1 VADDSDEV
9 KERRMTTRLVRRALP
24 LALLAALGAGVAVAA
39 TTAHSGTVSSA
50 ANARY
55 GALLVSASGRTL
67 YHMTSEKR
75 GKIACTASCAKV
87 WPPLVVAKGTKPTA
101 GTGVKQ
107 AKLGTIKRPDG
118 SIQVTYN
125 GYALY
130 RYADDKKR
138 GDVKGEDVEHVWF
151 AISPAGKLVKV
162 PAGGTTGSTTTT
174 TPTTTDDDGG
184 MTTTTGG
191 YGYG

>member
-1 VADDSDEV
+1 
-9 KERRMTTRLVRRALP
+9 MTRRLVRRVLP

-50 ANARY
+50 ANAKY
-55 GALLVSASGRTL
+55 GALLVNAGGRTL

-75 GKIACTASCAKV
+75 GKIACTGTCAKF
-87 WPPLVVAKGTKPTA
+87 WPPLVIKQGTKPTA

-138 GDVKGEDVEHVWF
+138 GDVKGEDVEHIWF
-151 AISPAGKLVKV
+151 AISPAGKLVKA
-162 PAGGTTGSTTTT
+162 PTTGTTHTTTT
-174 TPTTTDDDGG
+174 TPTTTDDSG
-184 MTTTTGG
+184 TTTG
-191 YGYG
+191 YGYGGGYG

>member
-1 VADDSDEV
+1 
-9 KERRMTTRLVRRALP
+9 MTIRLVRRVLP

-50 ANARY
+50 VNAKY
-55 GALLVSASGRTL
+55 GALLVNASGRTL
-67 YHMTSEKR
+67 YHMTAEKR
-75 GKIACTASCAKV
+75 GKIVCTGSCAKF
-87 WPPLVVAKGTKPTA
+87 WPPLVIQKGTKPTA

-118 SIQVTYN
+118 SLQVTYN

-138 GDVKGEDVEHVWF
+138 GDVKGEDVEHIWF
-151 AISPAGKLVKV
+151 AISPAGKLVKA
-162 PAGGTTGSTTTT
+162 PTGTAETTTT
-174 TPTTTDDDGG
+174 TPTTTDDGG
-184 MTTTTGG
+184 MTTGGG

>member
-1 VADDSDEV
+1 
-9 KERRMTTRLVRRALP
+9 MTTRLLSRVLP

-39 TTAHSGTVSSA
+39 TTAQSRTVSSA

-55 GALLVSASGRTL
+55 GALLVNASGRTL

-75 GKIACTASCAKV
+75 GKIACTGSCAKF
-87 WPPLVVAKGTKPTA
+87 WPPLVIKKGTKATA

-138 GDVKGEDVEHVWF
+138 GDVKGEDVEHIWF
-151 AISPAGKLVKV
+151 AVSPAGTLVKA
-162 PAGGTTGSTTTT
+162 PTTGTHTTTT
-174 TPTTTDDDGG
+174 TQTTTDDG
-184 MTTTTGG
+184 MTTDDGTTTGG

>member
-1 VADDSDEV
+1 
-9 KERRMTTRLVRRALP
+9 MTTRLVRRALP
-24 LALLAALGAGVAVAA
+24 LAMLAALGAGVAVAFAA

-50 ANARY
+50 ANAKY
-55 GALLVSASGRTL
+55 GALLVNASGHTL
-67 YHMTSEKR
+67 YHMTAEKR
-75 GKIACTASCAKV
+75 GKIACTGSCAKF
-87 WPPLVVAKGTKPTA
+87 WPPLVIKQGTKPTA

-130 RYADDKKR
+130 RFADDKKR
-138 GDVKGEDVEHVWF
+138 GDTKGEDVEHIWF
-151 AISPAGKLVKV
+151 AVSPAGTLVKA
-162 PAGGTTGSTTTT
+162 PTTGTTHTTTT
-174 TPTTTDDDGG
+174 SPTTTDDG
-184 MTTTTGG
+184 TTTGG